1 MPPADRGAQFGP
13 EYLWNFRRGEQ
24 ENPRFW
30 ARFGQR
36 PVLAGAT
43 VLDVGSGWGSL
54 CVDMARAG
62 ARRVVGLD
70 LKPDLVD
77 FANAHVREAY
87 PDLVGR
93 VSFHAV
99 DLQVY
104 AEPLAFDLIVS
115 KDSFEH
121 IIDLDGMLAA
131 MRARL
136 RPGGR
141 IYAGF
146 GPLYPTPY
154 GDHDRRET
162 IFRHWGAFG
171 RLLALIPWGHLFLER
186 LMVTTYNRRHQPPIT
201 SLRDLGLSMRAL
213 SDYRRAFQASGLALV
228 DFQTN
233 QAASLQ
239 SRLFTTLR
247 RGLPFLEDYLTHNI
261 YCILENRAGAAAS
274 SA

>member
-1 MPPADRGAQFGP
+1 MRPVERGAPFGP
-13 EYLWNFRRGEQ
+13 EYLGNFRRGVQ

-30 ARFGQR
+30 ARFGRQ
-36 PVLAGAT
+36 PALADAT

-70 LKPDLVD
+70 LKQDLVD
-77 FANAHVREAY
+77 FANAYVREAH
-87 PDLVGR
+87 PDLAGR

-136 RPGGR
+136 KPGGR
-141 IYAGF
+141 LYAGF

-154 GDHDRRET
+154 GDHDRRAT

-171 RLLALIPWGHLFLER
+171 RLLALIPWGHLFLGP
-186 LMVTTYNRRHQPPIT
+186 LMVATYNRRHQPPIT

-213 SDYRRAFQASGLALV
+213 SDYRRAFQASGLAVV
-228 DFQTN
+228 DFRTN

-239 SRLFTTLR
+239 SRLFTALR
-247 RGLPFLEDYLTHNI
+247 RGLPFLEDYLTHNL
-261 YCILENRAGAAAS
+261 YCILENRE